1 MMLSVS
7 GVGLLD
13 GMSIPRDK
21 LIVMITTNNCQH
33 QPRHKITLFPRFV
46 RIKLSSLVKT
56 YQKGIALYHCIR
68 HYTIIVLSTTFMK
81 NIFFLFCQR
90 KIIPCPWH
98 PENKL
103 KFKSLTIAITLLY
116 WGSIRRGIN
125 LQSKYLI
132 KKNRFFG
139 KSVSTYFSFF
149 MLSTVVKFDN
159 KNIPCVF
166 DDERYE
172 KLPSAILKI
181 I

>member
-33 QPRHKITLFPRFV
+33 QQPWHKITLFPPFV

-132 KKNRFFG
+132 KETVFWKICVYIFLFLHALNRC
-139 KSVSTYFSFF
+139 KVWQ
-149 MLSTVVKFDN
+149 
-159 KNIPCVF
+159 
-166 DDERYE
+166 
-172 KLPSAILKI
+172 
-181 I
+181 

>member
-33 QPRHKITLFPRFV
+33 QPRHKIILFPPFV

-56 YQKGIALYHCIR
+56 YQKGIALYHCIW
-68 HYTIIVLSTTFMK
+68 HYTIIMK
-81 NIFFLFCQR
+81 VSSRSQHNIHEKYFFLFCQR

-132 KKNRFFG
+132 KETVFCKNLCLH
-139 KSVSTYFSFF
+139 TYIS
-149 MLSTVVKFDN
+149 LSSCSQ
-159 KNIPCVF
+159 P
-166 DDERYE
+166 
-172 KLPSAILKI
+172 L
-181 I
+181 

>member
-132 KKNRFFG
+132 KETVFWKICVYIFFFLHALNRCE
-139 KSVSTYFSFF
+139 VWQ
-149 MLSTVVKFDN
+149 
-159 KNIPCVF
+159 
-166 DDERYE
+166 
-172 KLPSAILKI
+172 
-181 I
+181 